1 MFLFPEFP
9 RDEVLMKIRILLFL
23 FLPFTPGLGQAQSG
37 DQSVSVTLSGCMEAA
52 LKSSSALRASR
63 ARVEAAE
70 GRTSEVR
77 SALFPQFRFSGR
89 FAKVSEVPEFS
100 LSLPFIGSQT
110 IFPSL
115 TRNYSA
121 RLSLQQ
127 TLFSG
132 FRLSKTLEAAE
143 HQEEAVRREHTRDQ
157 GELVLNVAVSYWNLY
172 RASRV
177 ERVLAQSVD
186 QVALHLKDVESFRK
200 QGMATD
206 LDVLKVQTQFS
217 DIRVRHI
224 EAQGRVRLSAIA
236 LNSLIGLPLQTVLL
250 PADDPAGSGDE
261 SFTASLTVE
270 QVMQAA
276 REKRNEVAA
285 VFARRETAKASVV
298 AARGGWYPQLVLSAN
313 YDYARP
319 NPRVIPPKDAWEKSW
334 DIGLSVQWS
343 IWDWFATA
351 HQTTQAEANLSL
363 SEASLT
369 QVSDAVSLEAAQ
381 DYFKMKEAK
390 ERVVAAS
397 LGLQQA
403 EENYRIT
410 AEKFKGGASSN
421 TDLLD
426 AEMALLQAR
435 LNETQALVDITLQT
449 YRLKRSMGA
458 PLL

>member
-1 MFLFPEFP
+1 
-9 RDEVLMKIRILLFL
+9 MKTRILLF
-23 FLPFTPGLGQAQSG
+23 FYLPFTPVFGQAPSG
-37 DQSVSVTLSGCMEAA
+37 DQAVSVTLRECMEAS
-52 LKSSSALRASR
+52 LKASSSLRASR
-63 ARVEAAE
+63 ARVDAAE
-70 GRTSEVR
+70 GRTGEVR
-77 SALFPQFRFSGR
+77 SALLPQLRFSGR
-89 FAKVSEVPEFS
+89 IAQLSKVPEFS
-100 LSLPFIGSQT
+100 LSLPFIGQQT
-110 IFPSL
+110 LFPSI

-127 TLFSG
+127 TVFSG
-132 FRLSKTLEAAE
+132 FRLAKSLEAAE
-143 HQEEAVRREHTRDQ
+143 HQEEAVRLDHSRDQ
-157 GELVLNVAVSYWNLY
+157 GELVLNVATAYWTLY
-172 RASRV
+172 RAQRV
-177 ERVLAQSVD
+177 ESVLAQSVE
-186 QVALHLKDVESFRK
+186 QVALHQKDVENFRK

-206 LDVLKVQTQFS
+206 LDVLRVQTQFS

-236 LNSLIGLPLQTVLL
+236 LNSLIGFPLQTVLL
-250 PADDPAGSGDE
+250 PADDPGRSGDE
-261 SFTASLTVE
+261 SLAVNLSVE

-285 VFARRETAKASVV
+285 VYARRETAKASVV

-334 DIGLSVQWS
+334 DVGLSVQWN

-351 HQTTQAEANLSL
+351 HQTTQAEANLSQ
-363 SEASLT
+363 SEANLT

-381 DYFKMKEAK
+381 DYFKMMEAK
-390 ERVVAAS
+390 ERIQAAS

-410 AEKFKGGASSN
+410 AEKFKRGASSN

-449 YRLKRSMGA
+449 YRLKRSMGV